1 MYSHTHCALRCS
13 HIRREKPA
21 AHNVIPI
28 VPSTRIHTA
37 SPITFVSSLT
47 LALLNECIFYDLLFY
62 ADIQVL
68 LLPATFPLR
77 AFFSTTIFFKDFQDI
92 LCRAELWSVLTWASP
107 QCLQIPKQVKM
118 MHYWQSSY
126 GMLHSW
132 QNNANPTTKECVP
145 KTASYIDSLPPT
157 IFIYCMYY
165 HPQNDKQNLF
175 RTSLS

>member
-1 MYSHTHCALRCS
+1 MYSRTHCALRCS

-92 LCRAELWSVLTWASP
+92 LYRAELWSVLTWASP

-132 QNNANPTTKECVP
+132 QKNATNEQKNVMCYPP
-145 KTASYIDSLPPT
+145 KLRHTYTPSLT
-157 IFIYCMYY
+157 IYTVCKT
-165 HPQNDKQNLF
+165 H
-175 RTSLS
+175 

>member
-77 AFFSTTIFFKDFQDI
+77 AFFSTTIFFQGLSGHFIQGRIMKCSNMSI
-92 LCRAELWSVLTWASP
+92 
-107 QCLQIPKQVKM
+107 
-118 MHYWQSSY
+118 SS
-126 GMLHSW
+126 MF
-132 QNNANPTTKECVP
+132 T
-145 KTASYIDSLPPT
+145 DS
-157 IFIYCMYY
+157 
-165 HPQNDKQNLF
+165 
-175 RTSLS
+175 